1 MAFSDV
7 VLLKPPVPK
16 KESSD
21 VVLLG
26 SFSFTESIRMYY
38 SQLISMFYFNYLLL
52 KWKPLY
58 RTSELNLVA
67 QLHLSTA
74 SQF

>member
-16 KESSD
+16 KGSSD

-26 SFSFTESIRMYY
+26 SFSLYVSGLFFFAHFPIEKLEYILS
-38 SQLISMFYFNYLLL
+38 SFSNSMN
-52 KWKPLY
+52 PLNHW
-58 RTSELNLVA
+58 E
-67 QLHLSTA
+67 
-74 SQF
+74 

>member
-16 KESSD
+16 KGSSD

-26 SFSFTESIRMYY
+26 SFS
-38 SQLISMFYFNYLLL
+38 
-52 KWKPLY
+52 
-58 RTSELNLVA
+58 
-67 QLHLSTA
+67 LSVDL
-74 SQF
+74 FCG

>member
-16 KESSD
+16 KGSSD

-26 SFSFTESIRMYY
+26 SFSLS
-38 SQLISMFYFNYLLL
+38 L
-52 KWKPLY
+52 KVILWLAK
-58 RTSELNLVA
+58 
-67 QLHLSTA
+67 
-74 SQF
+74 